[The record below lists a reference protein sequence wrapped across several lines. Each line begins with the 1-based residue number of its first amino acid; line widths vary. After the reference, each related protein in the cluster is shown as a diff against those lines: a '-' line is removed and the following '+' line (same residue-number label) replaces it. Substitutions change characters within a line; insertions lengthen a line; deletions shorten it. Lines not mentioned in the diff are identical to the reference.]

1 VEESPKSLSPKR
13 RPNRLEPLPNIWDAL
28 RADPILLVDPK
39 ALDVQ
44 LRDARRW
51 TRKYLLPLIRV
62 GCLSAIF
69 IVRILRRLSPF
80 QFQSQWILN
89 VVSILFARRV
99 VSPEALYLLIRH
111 FHVESNL
118 INFVARNAGGSGI
131 EEAGNKPSGPDQL
144 GDVDGVNATILHD
157 ANMFNFIV
165 DIGHAQG
172 ANLTQRIPLE
182 DIDFSSL
189 QFKEPEINPKGR
201 ILNLDFES
209 TLYLIVAFMT
219 TFLNEDTAESAANSL
234 ELDES
239 LLHIIA
245 NYTGDERFRNW
256 APLKFPNYIQWPK
269 DVGRSLFLH
278 ILALEYAHTR
288 LLQLKDEQA
297 AQTDTP

>member
-1 VEESPKSLSPKR
+1 VEEKPKPSTPTRRANRLSP
-13 RPNRLEPLPNIWDAL
+13 LPTLWDAL

-39 ALDVQ
+39 ALELQ
-44 LRDARRW
+44 LRDAQRW
-51 TRKYLLPLIRV
+51 TRKYLLPLIRF
-62 GCLSAIF
+62 GCLSSIF
-69 IVRILRRLSPF
+69 IIRILRRLSPF

-89 VVSILFARRV
+89 RVSILFARRV

-118 INFVARNAGGSGI
+118 INFVARNAGGTGI
-131 EEAGNKPSGPDQL
+131 EEAGNKPNGPDQL
-144 GDVDGVNATILHD
+144 GDVGGVNATILHD

-165 DIGHAQG
+165 DIGHAQE
-172 ANLTQRIPLE
+172 ANLTQKIPLA
-182 DIDFSSL
+182 DMDFSSL
-189 QFKEPEINPKGR
+189 TFTQPEINPKGR

-209 TLYLIVAFMT
+209 TLYLIVTFMT
-219 TFLNEDTAESAANSL
+219 TFLHEDTAESAANSL

-256 APLKFPNYIQWPK
+256 APLKFPNYIQWPN

-297 AQTDTP
+297 AKVTGS